1 MANFEQVMKLV
12 DAGYTKAEIDALMQP
27 AAAAPAQ
34 EETGA
39 PAAPEPEQTEG
50 HTTPEKTAARP
61 DPEQDT
67 QAAILAAI
75 NKLSNAMITNNIN
88 TQMQPGEPTRSV
100 EQALAEI
107 IAPPPAEKRK
117 I

>member
-1 MANFEQVMKLV
+1 MAKFEQVMKLI
-12 DAGYTKAEIDALMQP
+12 DAGYTKAEIEALMQP
-27 AAAAPAQ
+27 AQ
-34 EETGA
+34 
-39 PAAPEPEQTEG
+39 EPE
-50 HTTPEKTAARP
+50 TPAEPVPVSEPVPAETVP
-61 DPEQDT
+61 VSEPVPEQQDT

-88 TQMQPGEPTRSV
+88 TQMQPGATERSV
-100 EQALAEI
+100 QQALAEI

>member
-1 MANFEQVMKLV
+1 MANFEQIMKLI

-27 AAAAPAQ
+27 EAAAPAQ
-34 EETGA
+34 E
-39 PAAPEPEQTEG
+39 PEPE
-50 HTTPEKTAARP
+50 TPTAQVPEEEPEPKPAARHE
-61 DPEQDT
+61 PEQDT

-88 TQMQPGEPTRSV
+88 TQMQPGEPARSV